1 MSFASQANHRQECLC
16 HQPNRMDG
24 PLLIPESLRGRRVTV
39 MGLGRFGGGVGVV
52 NYLLRQG
59 AAVTLTDQLPAS
71 ELVDSLA
78 RIDVDQ
84 LANLRLGGHD
94 PTDFTTADI
103 VVVNPA
109 VKPENLL
116 LKLATDAGTHL
127 TTELNLFWQAQ
138 RGQIVAVTG
147 SVGKSTTTTLI
158 AHILERTRD
167 ESSGTV
173 RCGGNL
179 GGSLLDVVE
188 DIEPND
194 ITVLEISSFQAER
207 LGWIQARPDVVVV
220 TNLFPNHLDWHGTVE
235 EYFAAKSQL
244 VKYLTT
250 EQALAF
256 SEHDDSV
263 AAWHTNAQ
271 RLPVSVSGEA
281 VSVQTEGEV
290 RSLCSALPQFPHLP
304 GPHNVMNIA
313 LALTVCV
320 EAFGRPIGECL
331 NAIHSYETLPHRL
344 QFAGEV
350 EGRKFYNDSKAT
362 TPEAAIAALQTMTG
376 RLHLIAGG
384 ADKGV
389 DLTSFAQ
396 ALADRVA
403 SASFMGSTGPV
414 LLTSASEYLPEGTLK
429 PFACAS
435 SLEEALQVVWAQ
447 SQPGDTILLSPGC
460 ASFGEFRNYEER
472 GAAFCALVE
481 SLRCRATS

>member
-1 MSFASQANHRQECLC
+1 
-16 HQPNRMDG
+16 MDG

-59 AAVTLTDQLPAS
+59 ALVTLTDQLPAS
-71 ELVDSLA
+71 ELVDSLD
-78 RIDVDQ
+78 RIDVGK

-109 VKPENLL
+109 VKPENAL
-116 LKLATDAGTHL
+116 LKLAVDAGAHL

-158 AHILERTRD
+158 AHILERTHD
-167 ESSGTV
+167 ENWGTV

-220 TNLFPNHLDWHGTVE
+220 TNLFPNHLDWHGSIK

-244 VKYLTT
+244 ARYLTP
-250 EQALAF
+250 EQALIF
-256 SEHDDSV
+256 PEHDDNI
-263 AAWHTNAQ
+263 AAWQTEAR
-271 RLPVSVSGEA
+271 RLSVSVLG
-281 VSVQTEGEV
+281 QTGCVRVEGEV
-290 RSLCSALPQFPHLP
+290 RELCSNLPNFPILL
-304 GPHNVMNIA
+304 GPHNALNIA

-320 EAFGRPIGECL
+320 KEFGRPLDECL
-331 NAIHSYETLPHRL
+331 SAIASYRPLQHRL
-344 QFAGEV
+344 QSL
-350 EGRKFYNDSKAT
+350 GRFQERNFYNDSKAT
-362 TPEAAIAALQTMTG
+362 TPEAAMAALQTVTG
-376 RLHLIAGG
+376 PSHLIAGG

-389 DLTSFAQ
+389 DLAPFAHAIAQRVTSACFLGA
-396 ALADRVA
+396 
-403 SASFMGSTGPV
+403 TGPA
-414 LLTSASEYLPEGTLK
+414 LLTAANRSLPEGTSIE
-429 PFACAS
+429 FACAD
-435 SLEEALQVVWAQ
+435 SLEEAFGFVWAH